1 MTGKQIFVRS
11 VLTISLPLI
20 LIWAFVETLLREMR
34 SAFWYAWNEVQQN
47 LAAYREQMKKDD
59 Y

>member
-1 MTGKQIFVRS
+1 MTGKQMFVRS

-34 SAFWYAWNEVQQN
+34 SAFWYARNEVQQN